1 MNESMS
7 CWQAVGTKAVGIR
20 AVGARAGG
28 CRGHMFAGAADGT
41 LAVVVVV
48 GGSHTAAVHMKV
60 VGNAAGHNL
69 HRIPHHHLAC
79 TR

>member
-7 CWQAVGTKAVGIR
+7 CWQAVGTKAVGT
-20 AVGARAGG
+20 RAGG
-28 CRGHMFAGAADGT
+28 CRGRMFAGAADGT

-60 VGNAAGHNL
+60 VGNAAGHNP

>member
-7 CWQAVGTKAVGIR
+7 CWQAVGMRAVGTKAVGT
-20 AVGARAGG
+20 RAGG
-28 CRGHMFAGAADGT
+28 CRDRMFAGAADGT

-60 VGNAAGHNL
+60 VGNAGHNL
-69 HRIPHHHLAC
+69 HRILHHHLAC

>member
-1 MNESMS
+1 MNENIR
-7 CWQAVGTKAVGIR
+7 CWQAVGT
-20 AVGARAGG
+20 RAGG
-28 CRGHMFAGAADGT
+28 RKSYMSAGAADGT

-48 GGSHTAAVHMKV
+48 GGSHTAAVHTKV
-60 VGNAAGHNL
+60 VGNAGHNL

>member
-7 CWQAVGTKAVGIR
+7 CWQAVGMR
-20 AVGARAGG
+20 AVGTRAGG
-28 CRGHMFAGAADGT
+28 CRGRMFAGAADGT

-60 VGNAAGHNL
+60 VGNAAGHNP
-69 HRIPHHHLAC
+69 HRILHHHHLAC

>member
-1 MNESMS
+1 MNESMC
-7 CWQAVGTKAVGIR
+7 CWQAVGMRADGTKAVGMR
-20 AVGARAGG
+20 ADGY
-28 CRGHMFAGAADGT
+28 RGRTSAGAADGT
-41 LAVVVVV
+41 LVVVV

-60 VGNAAGHNL
+60 VGNAGHNL